1 MQTYLLS
8 REDAYRALV
17 VKNTVACF
25 RKKGWDSLSTLE
37 ELTKKLS
44 LSNSSSQGSSS
55 TSGSAASASGSYCV
69 KCNKGGAVSTRS
81 KVDGAARDVEI
92 ENVGRHLNNSADKL
106 SGIEHMAASPK
117 RKGKMETGFAEKGPV
132 TRTSKRPRA
141 LDQNQEGAVI
151 DQQIAKRSKP

>member
-1 MQTYLLS
+1 M
-8 REDAYRALV
+8 
-17 VKNTVACF
+17 KNTVACF

-44 LSNSSSQGSSS
+44 SSSISNSSSQGNSSS
-55 TSGSAASASGSYCV
+55 SGPAASASSGSYCV

-81 KVDGAARDVEI
+81 KGEGAARDVEI

-106 SGIEHMAASPK
+106 SGTESPK
-117 RKGKMETGFAEKGPV
+117 RKGKMETGFAEKGPI